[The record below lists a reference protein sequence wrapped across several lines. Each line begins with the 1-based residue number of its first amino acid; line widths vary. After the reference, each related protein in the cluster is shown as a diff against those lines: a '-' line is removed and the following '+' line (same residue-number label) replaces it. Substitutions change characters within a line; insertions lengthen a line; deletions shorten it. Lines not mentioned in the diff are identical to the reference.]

1 MIRAKVHPE
10 RRNKK
15 ADAHHNAS
23 RIRRLRR
30 AQLFHPRR
38 KCSSTSQSCRQ
49 ICVYQR
55 LIPWNCPKSAFIS
68 VRKALTTLIN
78 ADFDTESANSVREPS
93 KRRAIRHLI
102 ETEAFHRSG
111 QRSLR
116 IHCCAPHCLEAAALF
131 LAGVDESERL
141 HERGISRVGNTTSE
155 HNVLGNAQT
164 ARVLD
169 LTPVGIVDGGAVAC
183 PHRLALL

>member
-1 MIRAKVHPE
+1 ME
-10 RRNKK
+10 L
-15 ADAHHNAS
+15 S
-23 RIRRLRR
+23 E
-30 AQLFHPRR
+30 
-38 KCSSTSQSCRQ
+38 

-55 LIPWNCPKSAFIS
+55 PKGIDD
-68 VRKALTTLIN
+68 
-78 ADFDTESANSVREPS
+78 ADKRRFRYRIGQLSSGPS

-116 IHCCAPHCLEAAALF
+116 IHCCAPHSVEAAALF

-155 HNVLGNAQT
+155 HNVQGNAQT

-169 LTPVGIVDGGAVAC
+169 LNPVGIVDGGAVAT
-183 PHRLALL
+183 PHLLANL

>member
-1 MIRAKVHPE
+1 MLTITPAGSDGSGARSYSIRAE
-10 RRNKK
+10 S
-15 ADAHHNAS
+15 A
-23 RIRRLRR
+23 
-30 AQLFHPRR
+30 AQLV
-38 KCSSTSQSCRQ
+38 SL
-49 ICVYQR
+49 VV
-55 LIPWNCPKSAFIS
+55 KSAFIS
-68 VRKALTTLIN
+68 ARKALTTLIN

-116 IHCCAPHCLEAAALF
+116 IHCCAPHSVEAAALF

-155 HNVLGNAQT
+155 HNVQGNAQT

-169 LTPVGIVDGGAVAC
+169 LNPVGIVDGGAVAT
-183 PHRLALL
+183 PHLLANL